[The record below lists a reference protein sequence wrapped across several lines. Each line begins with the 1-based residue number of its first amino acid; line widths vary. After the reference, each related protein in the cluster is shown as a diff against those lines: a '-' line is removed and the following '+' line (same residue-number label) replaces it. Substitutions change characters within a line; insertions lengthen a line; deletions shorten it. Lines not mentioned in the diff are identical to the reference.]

1 MGQKTIQPAKLKG
14 SVKVPPSKSMAHRAI
29 LCAALANGQSTV
41 SNIDFSDDIL
51 ATMDAMQALGAKI
64 EKKGNSL
71 EICGIG
77 PKSERQKNRRIDC
90 KESGSTLR
98 FLIPVALCFEGGTQF
113 VGRGNLG
120 KRPLNVYTEIFDEQ
134 GIAYKAE
141 GPLLDFTVSGRLKPG
156 KFKLRGDVSSQFIT
170 GLLYA
175 LPLLEADS
183 EIEIT
188 THLESK
194 NYIDLT
200 LSALKDFGIHVENRA
215 YKTFLVPGNQ
225 TYKAGNYRVEGDFS
239 QAAFFLCAD
248 ALGSSVEVQ
257 DLAQDSLQGDR
268 AVLEILQRMG
278 AEVSRRET
286 GLCCR
291 ADALSAT
298 EIDASQCPDI
308 IPVVA
313 VVAALCKGT
322 ARIYNAGRLRIK
334 ECDRLHAIC
343 SELTKLGAQMTEQQD
358 SILICGVDNFTG
370 GTVWSHKDHRIAMM
384 LAIAATRAQKTVTIE
399 DWECVSK
406 SYPHFFEDYAMLG
419 GNCQ

>member
-225 TYKAGNYRVEGDFS
+225 T
-239 QAAFFLCAD
+239 
-248 ALGSSVEVQ
+248 
-257 DLAQDSLQGDR
+257 
-268 AVLEILQRMG
+268 
-278 AEVSRRET
+278 
-286 GLCCR
+286 
-291 ADALSAT
+291 
-298 EIDASQCPDI
+298 
-308 IPVVA
+308 
-313 VVAALCKGT
+313 
-322 ARIYNAGRLRIK
+322 
-334 ECDRLHAIC
+334 
-343 SELTKLGAQMTEQQD
+343 
-358 SILICGVDNFTG
+358 
-370 GTVWSHKDHRIAMM
+370 
-384 LAIAATRAQKTVTIE
+384 
-399 DWECVSK
+399 
-406 SYPHFFEDYAMLG
+406 
-419 GNCQ
+419 

>member
-29 LCAALANGQSTV
+29 LCAALAEGQSAV

-98 FLIPVALCFEGGTQF
+98 FLIPVALCFEGSTQF

-225 TYKAGNYRVEGDFS
+225 TYKAGNYRVEGD
-239 QAAFFLCAD
+239 
-248 ALGSSVEVQ
+248 
-257 DLAQDSLQGDR
+257 
-268 AVLEILQRMG
+268 
-278 AEVSRRET
+278 
-286 GLCCR
+286 
-291 ADALSAT
+291 
-298 EIDASQCPDI
+298 
-308 IPVVA
+308 
-313 VVAALCKGT
+313 
-322 ARIYNAGRLRIK
+322 
-334 ECDRLHAIC
+334 
-343 SELTKLGAQMTEQQD
+343 
-358 SILICGVDNFTG
+358 
-370 GTVWSHKDHRIAMM
+370 
-384 LAIAATRAQKTVTIE
+384 
-399 DWECVSK
+399 
-406 SYPHFFEDYAMLG
+406 
-419 GNCQ
+419 